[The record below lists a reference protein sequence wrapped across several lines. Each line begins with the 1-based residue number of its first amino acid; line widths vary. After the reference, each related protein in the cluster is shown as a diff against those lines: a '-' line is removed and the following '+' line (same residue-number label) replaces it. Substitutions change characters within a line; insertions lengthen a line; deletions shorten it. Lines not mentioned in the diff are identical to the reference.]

1 VVLFSEIHQGFFG
14 DDVQT
19 QPMAVANQW
28 YHVVWTLDNSDNR
41 GTDQRLLRFLSPRL
55 QSLLAPILG
64 IYVNGAQVYYGP
76 SPE

>member
-41 GTDQRLLRFLSPRL
+41 GTDQKLLRFLC
-55 QSLLAPILG
+55 LAFNLFLP
-64 IYVNGAQVYYGP
+64 P
-76 SPE
+76 F